1 MRTRVKVCGI
11 TKKEDALLAAD
22 LGVDALGFV
31 FYKDSPRYIDPG
43 KVGEITS
50 GLHPF
55 ILRVGLFVNSNE
67 DAVRDSIKKSKIN
80 FLQFH
85 GDESEKYCNQF
96 NLPYI
101 KSISMK
107 DGVNLLEC
115 CSEYRSASALL
126 LDTYNKKLK
135 GGTGEVFDWK
145 KIPNNLSS
153 PLIIA
158 GGLNP
163 ENIENLI
170 KLVNPFCVDVSGGVE
185 INKGIKD
192 KEKMKK
198 FMIGVHNATL

>member
-1 MRTRVKVCGI
+1 LRTRVKVCGI

-50 GLHPF
+50 ALHPF